1 VAEEGLRIP
10 LLVQARTR
18 EVVSEIT
25 PSDDDVTIHVT
36 LYAVAAAPAWL
47 FEEARQV
54 IRHGWN
60 EQAAIQEQ
68 VPHFAACF
76 SNKEASMAG
85 RAVGRSITASVIGF
99 MIRANRIVGANP

>member
-1 VAEEGLRIP
+1 MSPISRMRRQIETAPEGWLGWTRRAERMTVMGANWLKREGP
-10 LLVQARTR
+10 VPGA
-18 EVVSEIT
+18 
-25 PSDDDVTIHVT
+25 
-36 LYAVAAAPAWL
+36 
-47 FEEARQV
+47 
-54 IRHGWN
+54 
-60 EQAAIQEQ
+60 Q